1 MTETTGTTE
10 KKGLSKGCL
19 IGLIVAA
26 VLLVMVIVAVIVI
39 YIYRE
44 DLSKFAG
51 TAVIT
56 QIRQQ
61 VAQDPPPGLDTAAFN
76 TVCTEFT
83 TRLEADSVDAEAYAA
98 FLSKVRTIPMDKVVD
113 SAEAV
118 IFLDAVFEYYP
129 ELEDLYQPAGPPDTS
144 EVIDTVASEI

>member
-1 MTETTGTTE
+1 MTETTQ

-56 QIRQQ
+56 QIQQQ
-61 VAQDPPPGLDTAAFN
+61 VAQDPPPGLDVAAFDA
-76 TVCTEFT
+76 VCNEFSA
-83 TRLEADSVDAEAYAA
+83 RMEADSLDPEAYTA
-98 FLSKVRTIPMDKVVD
+98 FLSKVRTIPMDNKVD

-129 ELEDLYQPAGPPDTS
+129 ELEDMYLPSDVPPDSTEAIDSVSS
-144 EVIDTVASEI
+144 EM

>member
-1 MTETTGTTE
+1 MTETTQ

-56 QIRQQ
+56 QIQQQ
-61 VAQDPPPGLDTAAFN
+61 VAKDPPPGLDATAFN
-76 TVCTEFT
+76 TVCSEFSAKV
-83 TRLEADSVDAEAYAA
+83 EADSIDAEAYAA
-98 FLSKVRTIPMDKVVD
+98 FLGKVRTIPMDNKVD
-113 SAEAV
+113 SAEAM

-129 ELEDLYQPAGPPDTS
+129 ELEDLYPLGGPPDTT
-144 EVIDTVASEI
+144 EAVDTVSSEM